1 MEKAAT
7 KKKQKP
13 KASKKEQFERFQQVA
28 RVLGVDDEKSA
39 EAFEHAFA
47 KIVPPKSRAGPR

>member
-13 KASKKEQFERFQQVA
+13 KASKKEQYERFQQTA
-28 RVLGVDDEKSA
+28 HELGIDNEESA
-39 EAFEHAFA
+39 MAFECAFK
-47 KIVPPKSRAGPR
+47 KIIPPKRRP